1 MAKVTQHDVGPAD
14 AFAEDTITAVT
25 VDDREL
31 VIVRQDGRVYAMP
44 DRCTHAKK
52 PLHDGE
58 LDVPGKITCIHH
70 GATFDLETGAATMP
84 ALKKLQLFDAA
95 IQDGRVVVTLQEA

>member
-58 LDVPGKITCIHH
+58 LDVYAIEPESPTPMAFGI
-70 GATFDLETGAATMP
+70 ASLAASDVVLAEDEDEVLREFHARVM
-84 ALKKLQLFDAA
+84 DA
-95 IQDGRVVVTLQEA
+95 IGD